1 MEFSFHVLPI
11 VLLPVCKNFCALAV
25 EFTIGEFAFIGA
37 AIGVGECA
45 LAVELA
51 IAEAAHIKHTAGGGQ
66 GALSVQFALGPVA
79 GQGVAVGAGQ
89 GAFSVV
95 LVAFEKAVVAT
106 AIRMPGGAFT
116 VELAIDKVAFVTQA
130 GIVFVSAIAG
140 FNATQ
145 PLAVAEFNA
154 GEFFQLANQGHLLA
168 GGQGYGA
175 GPGLE
180 AWLADG
186 DVVLARVQFEV
197 EPSGTVVAAV
207 NGDFIANYVRAQH
220 QFAGGGRLGLRLRLR
235 LRFWFLFWF
244 WFGFWPGSQCHDI
257 PSSRNGSY
265 RLGNGENFGFFRHGV
280 NGEGFRRQRLF
291 GLGLWLWLVGFSRCW
306 LCAGFGNGAL
316 NFWRTCDRHH
326 NVFAYR
332 GKSGGNQ

>member
-1 MEFSFHVLPI
+1 
-11 VLLPVCKNFCALAV
+11 
-25 EFTIGEFAFIGA
+25 
-37 AIGVGECA
+37 
-45 LAVELA
+45 
-51 IAEAAHIKHTAGGGQ
+51 
-66 GALSVQFALGPVA
+66 
-79 GQGVAVGAGQ
+79 
-89 GAFSVV
+89 
-95 LVAFEKAVVAT
+95 
-106 AIRMPGGAFT
+106 MPGGAFT

-220 QFAGGGRLGLRLRLR
+220 QFAGGGRLGLR
-235 LRFWFLFWF
+235 FWFWFWFWF
-244 WFGFWPGSQCHDI
+244 WFGFWPGSRCRDI

-280 NGEGFRRQRLF
+280 NGEGFAVRGCSGPCSGSGLVGF
-291 GLGLWLWLVGFSRCW
+291 AGGGSGLGLGI
-306 LCAGFGNGAL
+306 AP
-316 NFWRTCDRHH
+316 RT
-326 NVFAYR
+326 
-332 GKSGGNQ
+332 S